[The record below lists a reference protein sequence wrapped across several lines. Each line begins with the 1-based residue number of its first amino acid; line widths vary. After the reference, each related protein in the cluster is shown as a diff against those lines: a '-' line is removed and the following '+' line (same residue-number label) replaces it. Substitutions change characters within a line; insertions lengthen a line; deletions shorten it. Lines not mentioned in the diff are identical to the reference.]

1 MSVHPDGL
9 EDLVTRAHIARR
21 LHLPRGGVERATG
34 SPGFPAPV
42 GRLGRSVVWRWS
54 DVRGW
59 AEAATGG
66 PEGPTPEG
74 MRLAR
79 IRDHFREAG
88 FRLKIAQDP
97 QGGWQA
103 VRVAVGRPSAAGEA
117 FRGRTALEAA
127 ERALDWLET
136 HH

>member
-9 EDLVTRAHIARR
+9 QDLVTRAHIARR
-21 LHLPRGGVERATG
+21 LHLSRTRAERAVEA
-34 SPGFPAPV
+34 PGFPAPV
-42 GRLGRSVVWRWS
+42 GRLGRSTVWRWS
-54 DVRGW
+54 DVRAW
-59 AEAATGG
+59 AERAAGG
-66 PEGPTPEG
+66 PEGPTAEG
-74 MRLAR
+74 MRLAG
-79 IRDHFREAG
+79 IRDHFRAAG

-103 VRVAVGRPSAAGEA
+103 VRVPVGRPSAAGEA

-127 ERALDWLET
+127 ERALDWLQT